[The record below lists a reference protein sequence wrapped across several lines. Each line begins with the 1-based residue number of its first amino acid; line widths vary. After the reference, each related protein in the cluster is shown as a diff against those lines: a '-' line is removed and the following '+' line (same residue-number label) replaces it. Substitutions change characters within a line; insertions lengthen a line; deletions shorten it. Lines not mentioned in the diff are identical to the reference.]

1 MQSKD
6 LLPYWPYYPAIRSP
20 SQELHFDF
28 ECFLHD
34 MTRGYGALSWLDA
47 VLKPALTFNLYQG
60 RFLGLR
66 IEAATLVVFNSKN
79 PPNLGV
85 MG

>member
-1 MQSKD
+1 M
-6 LLPYWPYYPAIRSP
+6 SP
-20 SQELHFDF
+20 SRELQYDSG
-28 ECFLHD
+28 CFLRD
-34 MTRGYGALSWLDA
+34 MTTSYGALSWLDA
-47 VLKPALTFNLYQG
+47 VLKPALTFSLYQG

-66 IEAATLVVFNSKN
+66 IEVATLVVFNSMN